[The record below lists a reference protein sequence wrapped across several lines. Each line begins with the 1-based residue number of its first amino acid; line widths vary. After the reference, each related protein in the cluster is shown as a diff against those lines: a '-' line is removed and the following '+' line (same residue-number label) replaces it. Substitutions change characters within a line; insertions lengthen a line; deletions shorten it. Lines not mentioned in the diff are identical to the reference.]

1 MLPADELGSDGH
13 YLGGGSE
20 CIPSDRRKLGRE
32 RDRRVEGEGEGGHR
46 EYEAPSLKECCKMDS
61 HRTSLIHR

>member
-32 RDRRVEGEGEGGHR
+32 KERRVGR
-46 EYEAPSLKECCKMDS
+46 AKETVTESMRP
-61 HRTSLIHR
+61 HL